1 MRRCFHTLLLLLAFT
16 FASTAARAQS
26 TDERLGE
33 VEKKLDAALA
43 EIERLKLGSA
53 AADTAPA
60 YASKHGFAPGASRVY
75 TSTGGPSIGGY
86 GEMLFERSDRTR
98 EDGTLSGARPR
109 ADLLRAVFY
118 IGHKFSPT
126 LLFNSEIE
134 FEHSGVKDEAEV
146 AVDPLSGEGAAEL
159 TGEATMEFAYLDWQ
173 ASHAFGVRAGKL
185 LVPMGLVNEQ
195 HEPPVFF
202 GARRPDT
209 ERFIIPSTWSAAGAG
224 FFGETARGLE
234 WRAYLVE
241 GLNAAH
247 FDAARAVREGRQ
259 GASQSLFTHPAIT
272 GRVDWKGTP
281 GLLVGA
287 AGYTGD
293 AWQDANPAAGPLHA
307 RVSMYDVHARW
318 QWNGLELRG
327 LYAGGTIGDAGAL
340 SDELGL
346 TGSDRLGKQFA
357 GGYVE
362 AAYDVAPRLSPGTTW
377 MLAPYVRAETL
388 DTQMDDDETLLG
400 LNNNPALERTILTF
414 GLAVKPHPNVVLKA
428 DREQRSNKADG
439 ETSRWNVA
447 LGWLF

>member
-1 MRRCFHTLLLLLAFT
+1 M
-16 FASTAARAQS
+16 
-26 TDERLGE
+26 
-33 VEKKLDAALA
+33 
-43 EIERLKLGSA
+43 
-53 AADTAPA
+53 
-60 YASKHGFAPGASRVY
+60 YA
-75 TSTGGPSIGGY
+75 STGGPSIGGY
-86 GEMLFERSDRTR
+86 GEMLFESSDRTR

-134 FEHSGVKDEAEV
+134 FEHSGVRDVGAV
-146 AVDPLSGEGAAEL
+146 AVDLLSGEGEAEL

-173 ASHAFGVRAGKL
+173 SSRAFGVRAGKV

-209 ERFIIPSTWSAAGAG
+209 ERFVIPSTWSAAGAG
-224 FFGETARGLE
+224 FFGETASGLE

-241 GLNAAH
+241 GLNASH

-281 GLLVGA
+281 GLLVGVS
-287 AGYTGD
+287 GYTGD

-307 RVSMYDVHARW
+307 RVTMYDVHARW
-318 QWNGLELRG
+318 QWNGFDVRG
-327 LYAGGTIGDAGAL
+327 LYAGGSLGDAGAL

-346 TGSDRLGKQFA
+346 TGNDRLGRIFA
-357 GGYVE
+357 GAYAE
-362 AAYDVAPRLSPGTTW
+362 AAYDVAPRLSPGTAW
-377 MLAPYVRAETL
+377 MLAPYVRAEWL
-388 DTQMDDDETLLG
+388 DTQVDDDEIFPG
-400 LNNNPALERTILTF
+400 ANNDPALERTILTF
-414 GLAVKPHPNVVLKA
+414 GLALKPHPNVVLKA
-428 DREQRSNKADG
+428 DREQRSNTADS

>member
-1 MRRCFHTLLLLLAFT
+1 MRRWLPMLLLLALPFT
-16 FASTAARAQS
+16 AAPARAQS
-26 TDERLGE
+26 TDQRLGE

-43 EIERLKLGSA
+43 ELERLKLGSA
-53 AADTAPA
+53 ASDSAPA

-75 TSTGGPSIGGY
+75 ASTGGPSIGGY
-86 GEMLFERSDRTR
+86 GEMLFESSDRTR

-118 IGHKFSPT
+118 IGHKFSPA

-134 FEHSGVKDEAEV
+134 FEHSGVRDVGAV
-146 AVDPLSGEGAAEL
+146 AVDLLSGEGEAEL

-173 ASHAFGVRAGKL
+173 SSRAFGVRAGKV

-209 ERFIIPSTWSAAGAG
+209 ERFVIPSTWSAAGAG
-224 FFGETARGLE
+224 FFGETASGLE

-241 GLNAAH
+241 GLNASH

-281 GLLVGA
+281 GLLVGVS
-287 AGYTGD
+287 GYTGD

-307 RVSMYDVHARW
+307 RVTMYDVHARW
-318 QWNGLELRG
+318 QWNGLDVRG
-327 LYAGGTIGDAGAL
+327 LYAGGSLGDAGAL

-346 TGSDRLGKQFA
+346 TGNDRLGRIFA
-357 GGYVE
+357 GAYAE
-362 AAYDVAPRLSPGTTW
+362 AAYDVAPRLSPGTAW
-377 MLAPYVRAETL
+377 MLAPYVRAEWL
-388 DTQMDDDETLLG
+388 DTQVDDDEIFPG
-400 LNNNPALERTILTF
+400 ANNDPALERTILTF
-414 GLAVKPHPNVVLKA
+414 GLALKPHPNVVLKA
-428 DREQRSNKADG
+428 DREQRSNTADS